1 MTPAV
6 IHTER
11 MRAAELAEILRFVP
25 PPPQRVLEIGAGSGW
40 QAALLARA
48 GYRVTAVDLQAW
60 PNTPQ
65 YPVVRYDGRLLPFQD
80 AAFDVVFSSNVLEH
94 VHDLNQLGGEIR
106 RVLAPAGIAVH
117 VLPSPWWRLWTT
129 ATHYLVLVRLMRD
142 ALNHL
147 AKESQTGTPAAA
159 ARPAAVSADQA
170 TIGVRRVA
178 RWMRTLL
185 LSPRHGERGSALT
198 EAWYLRPLWWRRHFS
213 AIGFE
218 VVSERPLGI
227 AYTGNIVL
235 GLRLSLVA
243 RRRLAA
249 VLGSA
254 TYLFVLRPR
263 HRDEHAGGGSSN
275 A

>member
-11 MRAAELAEILRFVP
+11 MRAAELAEILRFFP

-48 GYRVTAVDLQAW
+48 GYTVTAVDLQAW
-60 PNTPQ
+60 PDKPQ
-65 YPVVRYDGRLLPFQD
+65 YPVVRYDGRRLPFQD

-94 VHDLNQLGGEIR
+94 VHDLNQLGSEVR

-129 ATHYLVLVRLMRD
+129 LTYYLVIVRLVRD
-142 ALNHL
+142 ALKHL
-147 AKESQTGTPAAA
+147 AKEGRKGTPAAA
-159 ARPAAVSADQA
+159 AMPAALPTGQT

-185 LSPRHGERGSALT
+185 LSPRHGERGTALT
-198 EAWYLRPLWWRRHFS
+198 EAWYFRPLWWRRHFS

-218 VVSERPLGI
+218 IVSERPLGI

-235 GLRLSLVA
+235 GLRLSLAV

-254 TYLFVLRPR
+254 THLFVLRPR
-263 HRDEHAGGGSSN
+263 HRDERDR
-275 A
+275 